1 MKRLFLPS
9 LLAAALVIA
18 GCSQNRANPR
28 NENGEN
34 QSTATGQEA
43 AGGSNNG
50 NANALNPEDKGF
62 AQKAATGGQA
72 EVALAELAEQNA
84 QSQQVKDFAK
94 KMIDDHGQANQQ
106 LQQIA
111 SKKDLDMPTMVPTEA
126 QEEKDKLSKLHGAAF
141 DKEYMRYEVQDHK
154 QDVQD
159 FQKAQNEV
167 SDPDL
172 KQFASQTLPIIE
184 QHLMLAEQMES
195 KEK

>member
-1 MKRLFLPS
+1 MKRLLLPA

-34 QSTATGQEA
+34 QSTAGQDIP
-43 AGGSNNG
+43 GGSNNG

-72 EVALAELAEQNA
+72 EVALGQLAQQKASSPRVKEFA
-84 QSQQVKDFAK
+84 QRMVT
-94 KMIDDHGQANQQ
+94 DHTNSDNQ

-126 QEEKDKLSKLHGAAF
+126 QEEQDKLSKLSGKAF
-141 DKEYMRYEVQDHK
+141 DKEYIRYEVQDHK

-159 FQKAQNEV
+159 FQKAQNEI

-172 KQFASQTLPIIE
+172 KQFASQTLPILQ
-184 QHLMLAEQMES
+184 QHLQMAEQIEG

>member
-1 MKRLFLPS
+1 MKRLLLPA

-34 QSTATGQEA
+34 QSTAGQDNA
-43 AGGSNNG
+43 AGQNGSP
-50 NANALNPEDKGF
+50 NALNADDKGF
-62 AQKAATGGQA
+62 AQQAATGGQA

-184 QHLMLAEQMES
+184 QHLKLAEQMES

>member
-1 MKRLFLPS
+1 MKRLFIPA

-28 NENGEN
+28 DENGEN
-34 QSTATGQEA
+34 QSTAGQDT

-50 NANALNPEDKGF
+50 NTNALNPEDKGF

-72 EVALAELAEQNA
+72 EVALGNLALQKASDPKVKEFA
-84 QSQQVKDFAK
+84 QRMVT
-94 KMIDDHGQANQQ
+94 DHGQAGQQ
-106 LQQIA
+106 LDQIA
-111 SKKDLDMPTMVPTEA
+111 SKKDLDLPKMVPTEA
-126 QEEKDKLSKLHGAAF
+126 QEEQDKLSKLSGPAF
-141 DKEYMRYEVQDHK
+141 DQEYMRYEVQDHK

-184 QHLMLAEQMES
+184 QHLKMAQQIEG

>member
-1 MKRLFLPS
+1 MKRLFLPA

-34 QSTATGQEA
+34 QSTAGQDT
-43 AGGSNNG
+43 AGGWNNG
-50 NANALNPEDKGF
+50 GANALNPEDKGF

-72 EVALAELAEQNA
+72 EVALGQLAQQKASDPRVKEFA
-84 QSQQVKDFAK
+84 QRMVA
-94 KMIDDHGQANQQ
+94 DHTNANQQ

-111 SKKDLDMPTMVPTEA
+111 SKKDLDLPTIIPTEA
-126 QEEKDKLSKLHGAAF
+126 QEEQDKLSKLSGKVF
-141 DKEYMRYEVQDHK
+141 DQEYIRYEVQDHQ

-184 QHLMLAEQMES
+184 QHLKMAQQIEG